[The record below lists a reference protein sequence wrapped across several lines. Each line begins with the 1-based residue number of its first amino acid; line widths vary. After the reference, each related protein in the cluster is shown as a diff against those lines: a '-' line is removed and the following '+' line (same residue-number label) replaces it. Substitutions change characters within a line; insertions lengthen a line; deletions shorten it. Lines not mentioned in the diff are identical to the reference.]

1 MEWKVVEK
9 LAVLEA
15 NLRGESE
22 LRKIVLIQR
31 LRNFNYEIFKN
42 RTEWNN
48 WVHLNLC
55 FIEKKTKRFH

>member
-48 WVHLNLC
+48 
-55 FIEKKTKRFH
+55 